1 MKKDYFVLTKDQ
13 MVFLGIYD
21 ELLSLY
27 TDVIQIYED
36 VIIKQDKAHQGRKL
50 QWYEYDQ
57 YAAKRVRERINRSLW
72 KVTFAFTDKFP
83 KIKLNG
89 TIVRRFFTMFKVKE
103 IRPRLLI
110 PRYTWKFFSFAQF
123 IEQLTLCVNAYIFWK
138 EYASDREP
146 GDQFKD
152 YKEKFLE
159 IEKQIEDHVIR
170 LIEDQKR
177 NTLNISVN
185 KDIQR
190 HSVFRLR
197 AFYNLKSIS
206 CNRNNHEVISERFG
220 VPFDKPEKLV
230 FLPVHRCLNCG
241 RVFIGIETISVYENH
256 YGKLLLPILNDIDEK
271 PFKSNSITWGQFGE
285 SELHKTGYNVQQGK
299 MTDSERHELLEKLI
313 RTKSM
318 STFQICRDIE
328 NAISIFENRPG
339 YCDAVRKWKDDLL
352 FVNELVSD

>member
-1 MKKDYFVLTKDQ
+1 MQIYCSAGRVKLFSPVTGSICKGYLQ
-13 MVFLGIYD
+13 FLGC
-21 ELLSLY
+21 E
-27 TDVIQIYED
+27 VW
-36 VIIKQDKAHQGRKL
+36 G
-50 QWYEYDQ
+50 
-57 YAAKRVRERINRSLW
+57 
-72 KVTFAFTDKFP
+72 
-83 KIKLNG
+83 
-89 TIVRRFFTMFKVKE
+89 
-103 IRPRLLI
+103 
-110 PRYTWKFFSFAQF
+110 
-123 IEQLTLCVNAYIFWK
+123 
-138 EYASDREP
+138 
-146 GDQFKD
+146 
-152 YKEKFLE
+152 
-159 IEKQIEDHVIR
+159 

-206 CNRNNHEVISERFG
+206 CNRNNHEVISERLG

-299 MTDSERHELLEKLI
+299 ISYFAAWDCAQPLI
-313 RTKSM
+313 
-318 STFQICRDIE
+318 
-328 NAISIFENRPG
+328 N
-339 YCDAVRKWKDDLL
+339 
-352 FVNELVSD
+352 